1 MEVDHR
7 PHAEAT
13 EAIPAPGSLPGT
25 EEWSCGLGAGWMPW
39 KMGPGRAGALPVGR
53 GARER
58 LEPLCL
64 LSSRPRASLEVSLSA
79 SETLHIVLRALQ
91 ALPWAGAPV
100 VVRVREMFSDSG
112 HCPMCRAPGPMPPL
126 PRYKHLH
133 PTSCHRPCLA
143 LTGLRPPPQGT
154 RAVAQGSIRVGK
166 SLVLLVFKMSIH

>member
-58 LEPLCL
+58 LEPLCYL
-64 LSSRPRASLEVSLSA
+64 HGQGLHSRSA
-79 SETLHIVLRALQ
+79 YL
-91 ALPWAGAPV
+91 
-100 VVRVREMFSDSG
+100 
-112 HCPMCRAPGPMPPL
+112 L
-126 PRYKHLH
+126 PRLS
-133 PTSCHRPCLA
+133 T
-143 LTGLRPPPQGT
+143 
-154 RAVAQGSIRVGK
+154 
-166 SLVLLVFKMSIH
+166 